1 MTAPNKFVIG
11 IAAYDGVDLMDI
23 AAPYEL
29 FNWMASLES
38 EYNPGAPVREVR
50 VYSLDG
56 SRVITRD
63 KLTIGADLPALT
75 APGPDSTDKID
86 LLWIPGGDPMRL
98 EQLMLDEKA
107 MDLLYEVGNAAQYTA
122 SVCEGAMLAAASGL
136 LDGHCATTHW
146 AFLPCLGL
154 FPSITVAPG
163 YPRYVI
169 DGNRITGGGISSGI
183 DEVLAIIAL
192 LSNDN
197 VAGAV
202 QLMVQYNPQPPFHQ
216 GDPSQATPPVY
227 TPGENSTCSIPGMA
241 ATIDRVITARES
253 RRA

>member
-1 MTAPNKFVIG
+1 MTEQNKFVIG
-11 IAAYDGVDLMDI
+11 IAVYNGVDLMDV

-38 EYNPGAPVREVR
+38 QYNPGAPVREVR
-50 VYSLDG
+50 ALSLDG
-56 SRVITRD
+56 SSVVTRD
-63 KLTIGADLPALT
+63 NLTVGADLPALT
-75 APGPDSTDKID
+75 APAPGDTDKID

-98 EQLMLDEKA
+98 EELMLDEKA
-107 MDLLYEVGNAAQYTA
+107 MDLLYAVGNDAQYVA

-136 LDGHCATTHW
+136 LDGYCATTHW

-154 FPSITVAPG
+154 FPSITVKPG

-183 DEVLAIIAL
+183 DEALAIIAL

-202 QLMVQYNPQPPFHQ
+202 QLMVQYNPQPQFHQ

-227 TPGENSTCSIPGMA
+227 TPGDGSTCSIPHMA
-241 ATIDRVITARES
+241 ATIDKVITARES
-253 RRA
+253 RRV